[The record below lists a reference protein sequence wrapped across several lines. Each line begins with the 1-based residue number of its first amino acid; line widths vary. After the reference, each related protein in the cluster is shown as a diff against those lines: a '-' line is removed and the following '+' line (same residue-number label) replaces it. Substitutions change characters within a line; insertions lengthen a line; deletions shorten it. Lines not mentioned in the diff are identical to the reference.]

1 MKKFFRLTRF
11 RFVVSSFFMVAAAAI
26 FLGAC
31 TKKDG
36 GAEAS
41 KKLHLAIWS
50 NYISPEML
58 REFTKETGISVEI
71 SNYSSNEELLAK
83 LQAGAAGIDVA
94 VPSDYM
100 VATMA
105 ELGLVEP
112 LNLAEVPNFKDVAAN
127 LVGLY
132 FDPANEYSVPF
143 SWGTT
148 GIAVNRSL
156 FKGQIK
162 SFKDLFSSPEA
173 KGKYSLLDD
182 VRETL
187 GAALKSSG
195 YSLNSVDE
203 KEIAEAKK
211 VLMIARNN
219 VRAYTSETKPGLISG
234 DLPIAHAY
242 SSDALQAGAKT
253 KGAVDYVI
261 PEDGCT
267 RWVDTVVI
275 PKGSKAKREAHRL
288 INFLISPKVGAERAK
303 TLFSAPS
310 NVKSFDLMDSELK
323 NDARLF
329 PPAAVLAKCEMIKDL
344 GDSLVTWDKNWTE
357 VRASR

>member
-1 MKKFFRLTRF
+1 MPRF
-11 RFVVSSFFMVAAAAI
+11 RPVAFSVLMLAAATI

-31 TKKDG
+31 TKKE
-36 GAEAS
+36 GAANAT
-41 KKLHLAIWS
+41 KKVHLAIWS
-50 NYISPEML
+50 NYVTPETL
-58 REFTKETGISVEI
+58 QEFTKQTGIEVDV

-83 LQAGAAGIDVA
+83 LQAGASGIDVA

-112 LNLAEVPNFKDVAAN
+112 LNLTEIPNFKDMAVN

-132 FDPANEYSVPF
+132 FDPTNQYSVPF

-148 GIAVNRSL
+148 GIAINRSL

-162 SFKDLFSSPEA
+162 GWKDLFNSADA
-173 KGKYSLLDD
+173 KGKFSLLDD

-187 GAALKSSG
+187 GAALKSNG

-203 KEIAEAKK
+203 TEVASAKK
-211 VLMIARNN
+211 VLMTTRDH
-219 VRAYTSETKPGLISG
+219 VRAFTSETKPGLISG

-242 SSDALQAGAKT
+242 SCDALQARAKT
-253 KGAVDYVI
+253 KGAVDYII
-261 PEDGCT
+261 PEEGCT

-275 PKGSKAKREAHRL
+275 PKGAKAKHEAHLL
-288 INFLISPKVGAERAK
+288 INFLISPKVGADRAK
-303 TLFSAPS
+303 ALFSAPS
-310 NVKSFDLMDSELK
+310 NVKSLELMDAELK
-323 NDARLF
+323 NDPRLF
-329 PPAAVLAKCEMIKDL
+329 PSAEVLGKCEMIKDL
-344 GDSLVTWDKNWTE
+344 GDSLAAWDKNWTE